1 MENKLR
7 ELKTKLWKTK
17 KLNNQKLDIVNQNVS
32 HEVGFTLINWL
43 SHQIKF

>member
-17 KLNNQKLDIVNQNVS
+17 KLNIPKTTPK
-32 HEVGFTLINWL
+32 FTL
-43 SHQIKF
+43 